1 MHYEHGTTVFHR
13 LDPRSKLVGQ
23 FGFAIA
29 AFGHTETAVLVVLT
43 LLAGLMLAL
52 ARLSPVRVLRTYWF
66 ALVLLGLAPLFA
78 MFQPSSPWIV
88 PERALSSV
96 VAGYQVILVLLVAAV
111 YVRTT
116 PVRDT
121 RGAIQRHVP
130 GRVGQ
135 ILGVGI
141 ALVFRFFPLVLRD
154 VAQSRLAIRARK
166 VTGCRRGR
174 RYNISHSSASSAR
187 FHGGRRSH
195 SRSVHAVSP
204 GTRRSLDCAFLRST
218 TSSSLSVLGLDCWR
232 LCDAVLSR

>member
-78 MFQPSSPWIV
+78 MFQPSSRWIV

-154 VAQSRLAIRARK
+154 VAQSRLAIRAR
-166 VTGCRRGR
+166 TGDRLSTRAQIQHLSL
-174 RYNISHSSASSAR
+174 ISLQRA
-187 FHGGRRSH
+187 
-195 SRSVHAVSP
+195 
-204 GTRRSLDCAFLRST
+204 
-218 TSSSLSVLGLDCWR
+218 
-232 LCDAVLSR
+232 LSRGETLSLALRARCLAWNPTLPRLRFSPLDYVVLAVGVGVGLLSFV

>member
-1 MHYEHGTTVFHR
+1 MLGYEHGTTIFHR

-29 AFGHTETAVLVVLT
+29 AFAHTETAALVVLT
-43 LLAGLMLAL
+43 LLTGLVLVL
-52 ARLSPVRVLRTYWF
+52 ARVSPVGVLKAYWF

-78 MFQPSSPWIV
+78 MFQPASPWVV

-96 VAGYQVILVLLVAAV
+96 VAGYQIVLVLLVAAV

-116 PVRDT
+116 TGRET

-154 VAQSRLAIRARK
+154 VTQSQLAIRARAGDGLS
-166 VTGCRRGR
+166 TRAQIQHLTLTSLQRALARGETLSFALR
-174 RYNISHSSASSAR
+174 AR
-187 FHGGRRSH
+187 CLAWNPTLPRLRF
-195 SRSVHAVSP
+195 SR
-204 GTRRSLDCAFLRST
+204 LDYV
-218 TSSSLSVLGLDCWR
+218 VLVAGV
-232 LCDAVLSR
+232 VLALLGFT